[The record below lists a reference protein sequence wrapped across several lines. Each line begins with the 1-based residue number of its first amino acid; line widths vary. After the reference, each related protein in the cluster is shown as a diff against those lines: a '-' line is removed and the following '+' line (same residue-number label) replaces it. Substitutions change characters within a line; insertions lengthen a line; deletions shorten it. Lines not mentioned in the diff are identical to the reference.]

1 MCSENQSPDVKGA
14 NAPRDEVVARRSKG
28 LEALKGKVAVITGGS
43 SGIGLATAKRFVAEG
58 AFVFITGRR
67 QAELDKA
74 AKEIGR
80 NVVAVKCDVSRLE
93 DLDHLYKEVAAR
105 KSTIDIVFVNAG
117 MVESV
122 ETPAAT
128 PEHFDITFN
137 TNARGAYFTVQK
149 ALPLL
154 NDGASIILTG
164 SGVWRKGNPVYGTYA
179 ATKAALRSYVRTWT
193 AEFARRGI
201 RANVISP
208 GPIVTPMFD
217 AQFSTNALKEQFK
230 ANIPLHRLGLPE
242 EIASA
247 ALFLAS
253 KESSYISGIDLPVDG
268 GLVSV

>member
-1 MCSENQSPDVKGA
+1 VKIGLRILRSGD
-14 NAPRDEVVARRSKG
+14 APQKEVVARTSKG
-28 LEALKGKVAVITGGS
+28 MEALQGKVAVITGGS
-43 SGIGLATAKRFVAEG
+43 SGIALATAKRFVAEG

-67 QAELDKA
+67 QAELDRA
-74 AKEIGR
+74 AKEVGR
-80 NVVAVKCDVSRLE
+80 NVVAVKCDASKLE
-93 DLDHLYKEVAAR
+93 DLDHLYREVSAR
-105 KSTIDIVFVNAG
+105 KGTIDIIFANAG
-117 MVESV
+117 MVENV

-128 PEHFDITFN
+128 PEHFDRTFN

-164 SGVWRKGNPVYGTYA
+164 SAVWQKGMPMYGTYA

-193 AEFARRGI
+193 AELAGRGI

-208 GPIVTPMFD
+208 GSIETPMFH
-217 AQFSTNALKEQFK
+217 AQYSGDALKEQFK
-230 ANIPLHRLGLPE
+230 ANVPLHRLGLPE

>member
-1 MCSENQSPDVKGA
+1 MQ
-14 NAPRDEVVARRSKG
+14 
-28 LEALKGKVAVITGGS
+28 ALQDKIAVITGGS

-74 AKEIGR
+74 VNEIGK
-80 NVVAVKCDVSRLE
+80 NIAAVRCDVSRLE
-93 DLDHLYKEVAAR
+93 DLDLLYKEIAAR
-105 KSTIDIVFVNAG
+105 KRKIDILFANAG
-117 MVESV
+117 IV
-122 ETPAAT
+122 ETVETSAVT
-128 PEHFDITFN
+128 PEHFDKTFN

-164 SGVWRKGNPVYGTYA
+164 SGVWQKGMPIYSTYA
-179 ATKAALRSYVRTWT
+179 ATKAAIRSYVRTWA
-193 AEFARRGI
+193 AEFGHRGI

-208 GPIVTPMFD
+208 GPVETPIFYS
-217 AQFSTNALKEQFK
+217 QFPTKDGAEALKKQFE
-230 ANIPLHRLGLPE
+230 ANIPLARMGTPD

-247 ALFLAS
+247 AVFLAS
-253 KESSYISGIDLPVDG
+253 KESSYITGIDLPVDG